1 MTKLTRPGPLPTDA
15 SVVAVILGLAVF
27 MSAGTVSVA
36 DPLRVHPDNPRYFTD
51 GSGKAVYLT
60 GSHTWANRQ
69 ERGVEGETPDFDYD
83 EYLDFLDHYGHN
95 FIRLWAWEHAQW
107 MQFVNR
113 QTPIRYAP
121 LPYART
127 GPGAARDGKPKF
139 DVTRFDEAYFDR
151 LYARVFAAGERGIYV
166 AVMLFQG
173 FSVEQ
178 KGTKGVDPKLGNAWD
193 GHPFCGENNINAVN
207 GDADGDGEGTEVHT
221 LKIPT
226 ITALQ
231 EAYVRKVID
240 TLGDLDNVLWEIS
253 NESHADSVE
262 WQYHMIRFIKEYE
275 ATKPQQHPVGMT
287 GAPIQNPALFEG
299 PADWVSPVGK
309 QFLNDPPPADGS
321 KVIIVDTDHI
331 APWGYDPS
339 GPWKNLLRG
348 NHFILMDSYVDFR
361 IDSPAKPKAELDPIR
376 QAMGHARKLA
386 WAVNLAAMVPRREL
400 ASTGYCLAEPGAEY
414 VAYQPDP
421 KGKPFTVK
429 LEPGTYSAE
438 WIHPV
443 EGTVTAAEAVDS
455 KGDLQPFKPPFDDQA
470 VLHLKRSQE

>member
-1 MTKLTRPGPLPTDA
+1 MRKQTRPVRRTRGA
-15 SVVAVILGLAVF
+15 CILAALFGAAAFV
-27 MSAGTVSVA
+27 AGTVSTA

-60 GSHTWANRQ
+60 GSHTWASRQ

-83 EYLDFLDHYGHN
+83 EYLDFLDRNGHN

-107 MQFVNR
+107 MQFVSR
-113 QTPIRYAP
+113 RTPIRYDP
-121 LPYART
+121 LPYPRT
-127 GPGAARDGKPKF
+127 GPGAALDGKPKF
-139 DVTRFDEAYFDR
+139 DVTQFDEAYFDR
-151 LYARVFAAGERGIYV
+151 LHARVFAARQRGIYV

-178 KGTKGVDPKLGNAWD
+178 KGTKGVDPEKGNAWE
-193 GHPFCGENNINAVN
+193 GHPFHAANNINAVN

-231 EAYVRKVID
+231 EAYVQKVID

-253 NESHADSVE
+253 NESHRDSVP

-275 ATKPQQHPVGMT
+275 ASKPQQHPVGMT
-287 GAPIQNPALFEG
+287 GAPIQNPALFDS
-299 PADWVSPVGK
+299 PADWISPVGK

-331 APWGYDPS
+331 APWGHDPS
-339 GPWKNLLRG
+339 WPWKNFLRG

-361 IDSPAKPKAELDPIR
+361 IDSPAKPNPESDPIR

-386 WAVNLAAMVPRREL
+386 WAVNLAAMVPRPEL

-414 VAYQPDP
+414 VVYQPDP
-421 KGKPFTVK
+421 GAKAFTVELK
-429 LEPGTYSAE
+429 PGKYSAE
-438 WIHPV
+438 WIDAL
-443 EGTVTAAEAVDS
+443 EGTATAAEAVDS
-455 KGDLQPFKPPFDDQA
+455 KGGPQSFTPPVDGPA
-470 VLHLKRSQE
+470 VLHLKRSKG